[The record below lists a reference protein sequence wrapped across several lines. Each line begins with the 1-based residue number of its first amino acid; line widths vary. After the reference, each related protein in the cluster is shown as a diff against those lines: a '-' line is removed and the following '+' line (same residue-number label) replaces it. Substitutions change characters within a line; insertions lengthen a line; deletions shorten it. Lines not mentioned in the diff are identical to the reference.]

1 MSNKFSIF
9 FFTLEVIRT
18 RENHCENYTK
28 WKMYNFLLEIGSN
41 KEGFEIF
48 LKIFDSVLL

>member
-1 MSNKFSIF
+1 MPNKFSIF
-9 FFTLEVIRT
+9 FFTFELIRS
-18 RENHCENYTK
+18 RENYCENCTK

-41 KEGFEIF
+41 EEKFEIF